1 MSNLF
6 EPLKR
11 FLQEREAEYSLIDQ
25 DRKRILLQ
33 FSESMKSSLAMNN
46 LSEMVFVCTHN
57 SRRSQIAQLL
67 MLASAEYLGVS
78 GIGAYSGGTE
88 VTALHHNS
96 AIALEQIGFKVDVEG
111 TKEPN
116 PKYWISYKSKMIPV
130 TAYSKLY
137 SGAVTSKRKF
147 IAVMVCSSAD
157 EACPFVPGAFARIS
171 LPYSDPKEFDSSADP
186 IQEYI
191 RTCEEIGR
199 EMLFALS
206 NVKQV

>member
-6 EPLKR
+6 EPLKL
-11 FLQEREAEYSLIDQ
+11 FLQKRETEYSQISE
-25 DRKRILLQ
+25 DRKKTLLQ
-33 FSESMKSSLAMNN
+33 FSESIKLSLAENN
-46 LSEMVFVCTHN
+46 LSELVFVCTHN
-57 SRRSQIAQLL
+57 SRRSQIAQML
-67 MLASAEYLGVS
+67 MLTSAEYLGIS

-96 AIALEQIGFKVDVEG
+96 AIALGRIGFKVEAEE
-111 TKEPN
+111 TKDSN
-116 PKYWISYKSKMIPV
+116 PKYWISFKSEMISI

-137 SGAVTSKRKF
+137 SDAVASKQKF

-171 LPYSDPKEFDSSADP
+171 LPYSDPKDFDTSPDP
-186 IQEYI
+186 IQAYI

-199 EMLFALS
+199 EMLFVLS
-206 NVKQV
+206 NVRKF